1 MKTLISGIAFG
12 VAALFSQNAL
22 ADSFTL
28 YCNTLVQLKAV
39 TPSWVTNQAV
49 EAGLKSMGYSTIR
62 DSDFRGSDFKQ
73 VSVQISAPNPVEAL
87 RIAITS
93 VCKNERIRLED
104 SLLSR
109 FGAGRIPLDA
119 TIYQCGYVYDA
130 SGKYVNQGCPAI
142 PALEVR

>member
-1 MKTLISGIAFG
+1 MKKLVMGIAFG
-12 VAALFSQNAL
+12 LAALISHSAH

-39 TPSWVTNQAV
+39 TPSWVSNQAV
-49 EAGLKSMGYSTIR
+49 ESGLKSIGYSMIR

-73 VSVQISAPNPVEAL
+73 VSAQVSAPNAVEAL

-93 VCKNERIRLED
+93 LCRNERIRLED
-104 SLLSR
+104 ALLSR
-109 FGAGRIPLDA
+109 FGGGRIPLDA
-119 TIYQCGYVYDA
+119 SIYQCGYVYDS
-130 SGKYVNQGCPAI
+130 SGRNLNQGCPVI